1 MFTSKHLLAISL
13 SSILLTACG
22 GGSSDSSS
30 NPEPVKPTPKPT
42 ETQQGRLVIANAD
55 PVRPLLSVYD
65 LNEHKNINTTALTV
79 VPTTMYSSPAYRYAV
94 LLGRTDHVVSFVD
107 GGIFDK
113 NTVLQKDNPHLLAYK
128 LTGAAP
134 THYRSFNGLATIFY
148 DGNET
153 ESSKFEAFTD
163 QDIEKQSVAK
173 QSLAKKHHGVAEPRG
188 GYVLSTY
195 LAPDSDLLSIVKSYE
210 LHGDH
215 FHVDQTLKNPCN
227 KLHGANSNTDYAAFG
242 CEDGIL
248 VVEQKGNQ
256 FIDKKVLIDQRISAI
271 AGHQKLA
278 KFAGFASGTGDLF
291 IIDPKNLN
299 ATSLNWAQ
307 GAKEADAK
315 TPVKRLQHVF
325 NTSGQFLVILDS
337 TGTLHLID
345 TATWTVT
352 TKLKVI
358 ENVVPEELLK
368 SRLVA
373 NASTDT
379 IFIND
384 THAKKIL
391 EIDLKAL
398 KVKQAIQL
406 TDVPNTFTW
415 VGVVNNSVNK

>member
-1 MFTSKHLLAISL
+1 M
-13 SSILLTACG
+13 
-22 GGSSDSSS
+22 
-30 NPEPVKPTPKPT
+30 
-42 ETQQGRLVIANAD
+42 
-55 PVRPLLSVYD
+55 
-65 LNEHKNINTTALTV
+65 
-79 VPTTMYSSPAYRYAV
+79 
-94 LLGRTDHVVSFVD
+94 
-107 GGIFDK
+107 
-113 NTVLQKDNPHLLAYK
+113 
-128 LTGAAP
+128 
-134 THYRSFNGLATIFY
+134 
-148 DGNET
+148 
-153 ESSKFEAFTD
+153 
-163 QDIEKQSVAK
+163 
-173 QSLAKKHHGVAEPRG
+173 
-188 GYVLSTY
+188 
-195 LAPDSDLLSIVKSYE
+195 
-210 LHGDH
+210 
-215 FHVDQTLKNPCN
+215 
-227 KLHGANSNTDYAAFG
+227 
-242 CEDGIL
+242 
-248 VVEQKGNQ
+248 
-256 FIDKKVLIDQRISAI
+256 IDQRISAI
-271 AGHQKLA
+271 AGHQKLS

-299 ATSLNWAQ
+299 ATSFNWAQ

-415 VGVVNNSVNK
+415 VGVVNNSFNK